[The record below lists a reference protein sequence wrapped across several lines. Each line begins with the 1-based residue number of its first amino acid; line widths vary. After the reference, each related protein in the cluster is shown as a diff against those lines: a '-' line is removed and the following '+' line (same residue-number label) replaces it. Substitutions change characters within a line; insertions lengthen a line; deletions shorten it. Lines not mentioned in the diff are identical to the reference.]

1 MDGNGTLDC
10 KEFVTV
16 SIHLKKIRSE
26 DHLPK
31 VFSYFDK
38 NGSGYIEMD
47 ELKEALSPRGGDQKA
62 IDDII
67 MDVDKDKDG
76 KISYEEFELM
86 MRAGMDWRNTS
97 RQYSRA
103 VYNTL
108 SRKMFKDVSLKLDVN
123 GGAEALGV
131 GAAVANKQEER
142 EAVD

>member
-1 MDGNGTLDC
+1 
-10 KEFVTV
+10 
-16 SIHLKKIRSE
+16 
-26 DHLPK
+26 
-31 VFSYFDK
+31 
-38 NGSGYIEMD
+38 
-47 ELKEALSPRGGDQKA
+47 
-62 IDDII
+62 
-67 MDVDKDKDG
+67 
-76 KISYEEFELM
+76 
-86 MRAGMDWRNTS
+86 MDWRNTS

>member
-1 MDGNGTLDC
+1 ML
-10 KEFVTV
+10 F
-16 SIHLKKIRSE
+16 R
-26 DHLPK
+26 
-31 VFSYFDK
+31 
-38 NGSGYIEMD
+38 
-47 ELKEALSPRGGDQKA
+47 Q
-62 IDDII
+62 
-67 MDVDKDKDG
+67 DG
-76 KISYEEFELM
+76 KISYQEFELM